1 MEKKDLELK
10 KLLDFIRK
18 LGGLGILI
26 LLAFYF
32 STGIYTVGPDETAL
46 VTVFGKYRKEVGSG
60 MSWNFP
66 RPIGRV
72 YKVKST
78 NVYREELGFKTIK
91 QGESQ
96 NIPHESLML
105 TKDENIV
112 EIDLIIQYRII
123 NVKKFLFNVKNPIQM
138 VRSAGEASIRAVI
151 GNTELTDILTTG
163 KGLIQEETKL
173 MIQELLDRYESG
185 LMVLNVQLQDVQPP
199 QQVRSA
205 FRDVAS
211 AREDRIRYIN
221 EANGYR
227 NDILPRARGEARK
240 IINQALAFKEE
251 RINIAHGD
259 TSRFL
264 NLYEGYKFGEEANK
278 TRLYLETLE
287 KTLPNIDK
295 IIIDSDIESN
305 LINILG
311 KGGL

>member
-1 MEKKDLELK
+1 MEKKDLDLK
-10 KLLDFIRK
+10 KLINFIRK
-18 LGGLGILI
+18 LGGFGLLI
-26 LLAFYF
+26 LVAFYF

-46 VTVFGKYRKEVGSG
+46 VTVFGKYQKEVGSG

-78 NVYREELGFKTIK
+78 NVYREELGFRTVK
-91 QGESQ
+91 QNQYQ
-96 NIPHESLML
+96 NVPNESLML

-112 EIDLIIQYRII
+112 EIDLIMQYRII
-123 NVKKFLFNVKNPIQM
+123 NIKKFLFNIKNPVQM
-138 VRSAGEASIRAVI
+138 IRSAGEASIRGVI
-151 GNTELTDILTTG
+151 GNAELTDILTTG
-163 KGLIQEETKL
+163 KGQIQEETKI

-185 LMVLNVQLQDVQPP
+185 LMVVNVQLQDVQPP

-221 EANGYR
+221 EANGYS
-227 NDILPRARGEARK
+227 NDIIPKARGEAQK
-240 IINQALAFKEE
+240 IINEALAFKEE

-264 NLYEGYKFGEEANK
+264 NLYEGYKMGEEANK

-287 KTLPNIDK
+287 KTLPNIEK
-295 IIIDSDIESN
+295 IIIDSDVESN